1 MKGAKN
7 GSYFIVVP
15 SPVRLCRETP
25 EGAKLLFG
33 DIAGLA
39 DKHGFCYA
47 SDDYLADVA
56 GKTSR
61 QVNTYLKRLEKNG
74 HITIEGR
81 YPARKIY
88 VGEMKVPSEVLK
100 KTTERNEENFIDT
113 IYTNTDTNTITK
125 KKEKKD
131 PSSLMQQLVELY
143 FSEEKHLPWLVATSE
158 AESFMIYHRE
168 HGNLK
173 DGKYRAR
180 AHTWYKNSVERGRIT
195 HPGEGRTHAELANP
209 DTGLVDT
216 SRWEK
221 RGNLYFRR

>member
-1 MKGAKN
+1 MSKQS
-7 GSYFIVVP
+7 SYFIVVP
-15 SPVRLCRETP
+15 SPVRLCRDTP

-39 DKHGFCYA
+39 DRFGFCYA
-47 SDDYLADVA
+47 SDEYLADVA

-74 HITIEGR
+74 HITIDGR

-88 VGEMKVPSEVLK
+88 VGEMKVSSDVLK
-100 KTTERNEENFIDT
+100 ETAERNEENFRDT
-113 IYTNTDTNTITK
+113 IYTNTVTNTNTK
-125 KKEKKD
+125 K
-131 PSSLMQQLVELY
+131 
-143 FSEEKHLPWLVATSE
+143 EEKGTFKLVSQEAVVRYFIDEKYLAPATARSE
-158 AESFMIYHRE
+158 AESFMIYHTE

-173 DGKYRAR
+173 DGKYKAR
-180 AHTWYKNSVERGRIT
+180 AHTWYKNAVERGRIS
-195 HPGEGRTHAELANP
+195 HPGEGRTHAELVNP
-209 DTGLVDT
+209 DTGLVDL